1 MSLLY
6 DWAGY
11 NIKIFDFLNNSIENV
26 SVLRI
31 LKFITDYI
39 GYYYMFPIHFMLL
52 IFVMYIISHIKHR
65 DIKTE
70 IIYIRSII
78 TLLFSIILVGAIGEI
93 IKETL
98 EFARPYCSTT
108 IVLNEKVAAVM
119 NYESAMHKCLKSFP
133 SGHSLYI
140 VTLTISLWTTLDTAF
155 KYMGVAIV
163 ILVLFSRVILGAH
176 FPADVVYGALIG
188 AIITLSTKFLVDK
201 IILKSTLKKM
211 TKVFRF

>member
-11 NIKIFDFLNNSIENV
+11 NIKIFDFLNNLIENV
-26 SVLRI
+26 TVLRI

-39 GYYYMFPIHFMLL
+39 GYYYMFPIHFILL
-52 IFVMYIISHIKHR
+52 IFVMYVISHIKHR

-78 TLLFSIILVGAIGEI
+78 TLLFSIILVGTLGEI
-93 IKETL
+93 AKETISAL
-98 EFARPYCSTT
+98 RPYCTET
-108 IVLNEKVAAVM
+108 IILNEKVASIMDYA
-119 NYESAMHKCLKSFP
+119 SAMNKCYKSFP

-140 VTLTISLWTTLDTAF
+140 VTLILSSWATLNTTF
-155 KYMGVAIV
+155 KYIGAITV

-176 FPADVVYGALIG
+176 FPADVVYGALMG
-188 AIITLSTKFLVDK
+188 AIITLCTKFLVDK
-201 IILKSTLKKM
+201 VILKSTLKRM